1 MSSLLHRWTG
11 KVLCHS
17 EIIETA
23 ISTDLTS
30 GQCERNK
37 YSIKALQAC
46 MYLGCPTL
54 VGSSMCKFA
63 VMVNKKLLN
72 ISYNY
77 SS

>member
-1 MSSLLHRWTG
+1 M
-11 KVLCHS
+11 LCHS

-23 ISTDLTS
+23 ISIDLTP

-46 MYLGCPTL
+46 MYLGSSTL

-63 VMVNKKLLN
+63 VMAHIN
-72 ISYNY
+72 YN
-77 SS
+77 

>member
-23 ISTDLTS
+23 ISTDLLTS

-37 YSIKALQAC
+37 CSIKALQAY
-46 MYLGCPTL
+46 MYLGWPTL

-63 VMVNKKLLN
+63 VMVNKK
-72 ISYNY
+72 IITH
-77 SS
+77 

>member
-1 MSSLLHRWTG
+1 MNSLLHHWTG

-30 GQCERNK
+30 EKCEQNK

-46 MYLGCPTL
+46 MYFGSPTL
-54 VGSSMCKFA
+54 VGSSVDKIA
-63 VMVNKKLLN
+63 AMVNKELSHSIL
-72 ISYNY
+72 
-77 SS
+77 